1 MSAPYFIYG
10 WTNKDKFDDMW
21 TEEKWLSK
29 AKGDWVLF
37 IDDDEIVSLQLA
49 KEITE
54 ISNNN
59 AGYYL
64 NRTDYYYNKPL
75 RHGET
80 AHVKLLRLAKK
91 NAGKFTRP
99 VHEVWQVSGPV
110 SALTNPLLHVH
121 NNLTTDFLNKIAF
134 YGPID
139 ADCRPYKRR
148 NLLLPLAKFIVNY
161 IFRLGFLDGTL
172 GLFHAY
178 LMSIQSLSVRIFQWQ
193 KSS

>member
-1 MSAPYFIYG
+1 MKLTAVILTRGLSPPKKTLKSVSFADETLIIS
-10 WTNKDKFDDMW
+10 DKLHPLNSDFAAQRNYAL
-21 TEEKWLSK
+21 KK
-29 AKGDWVLF
+29 AKGAWVLF

-99 VHEVWQVSGPV
+99 VHE
-110 SALTNPLLHVH
+110 
-121 NNLTTDFLNKIAF
+121 
-134 YGPID
+134 
-139 ADCRPYKRR
+139 
-148 NLLLPLAKFIVNY
+148 
-161 IFRLGFLDGTL
+161 
-172 GLFHAY
+172 
-178 LMSIQSLSVRIFQWQ
+178 
-193 KSS
+193 